1 MRGKYDFEDK
11 NELYYWM
18 DAIEPALCMLESD
31 KLDEVDYSKY
41 DLSPCLLGKVLEA
54 LGYEEGESEFCK
66 ENLYVNYYN
75 TVTHQ
80 KILLCADIETFSL
93 ALISCNDEPENEE

>member
-18 DAIEPALCMLESD
+18 DVIEPALYMLESGE
-31 KLDEVDYSKY
+31 LDEVDYY
-41 DLSPCLLGKVLEA
+41 NDNLSPCLLGKVLES
-54 LGYEEGESEFCK
+54 LGNEEGEGEFCK

-75 TVTHQ
+75 TVTHR
-80 KILLCADIETFSL
+80 KVLLYADIETFAL
-93 ALISCNDEPENEE
+93 ALISGYDESEDEE